1 MRPNTSIEIGA
12 RWLRAVA
19 QGSTLL
25 SVMMIALV
33 WAGVGFH
40 LKVEYYDAERAA
52 VQNSANLARAFEEH
66 LSRSL
71 NEIDRSLKI
80 IRSNYILDTSGFNL
94 RRWLSISQLFDD
106 QTLQVAVISPEGYI
120 KQSNINSATSVGTDL
135 RDREHFYRFVNDDKD
150 DLFISKP
157 VIGRTTGKWS
167 VQLARRINNA
177 DGSFGGVVDASLDP
191 NYLSRFY
198 GSVDVG
204 NDGYIRIVGA
214 DGIIRAV
221 GGHSTQA
228 LGKDLTHAAL
238 FTHFSGQPTGWY
250 YTESNVTDNIP
261 RLVTYRGVKDYP
273 LIVTIG
279 LSTTELFSVVYA
291 KQRWYNLIAIA
302 LTLVILAVN
311 GFSVRGRLLREKM
324 AQVLKLQNLR
334 FNALLAD
341 MPLGVSMFDRSGCL
355 AISNDRYLQMFR
367 LSTDR
372 IASGTPLREIIRRKK
387 AGGTF
392 QGDVESFCDELAA
405 QLDRGLL
412 VKGLTNLNDGRAISS
427 LSQPTEDG
435 GWVSIHEDITEQQ
448 LAKIRLEQTKKFLDT
463 IIENVPAPI
472 VVKDPLTQEIVLVNQ
487 AYEQFVGMRRENL
500 IGHTAHELFPSTEA
514 ELMVK
519 YDNEATEFNERLI
532 SPEFLLQTPANGSRL
547 VTTTSLIVRD
557 DANSPEYLITVIDDI
572 TERKEAEEKIAYM
585 AHHDPL
591 TGLVNRARFAD
602 RLGHLLTMVG
612 DGTKVVVL
620 FLDLDHFKYVNDT
633 LGHMIGD
640 DLLKAVADRLRG
652 CVADTDTVARLGGD
666 EFAIIH
672 LEAAGAETASRLA
685 DRICTVIREPYD
697 LGGLQALVDV
707 SIGISSAPDLA
718 TGSADLMKQA
728 DVALYRAKAD
738 GRSVYRFFEP
748 EMFARIEEQ
757 RALEADLRRGI
768 SKDQFELYYQ
778 PVIDIE
784 DQRIVGL
791 EALLRWHHPER
802 GMISPA
808 EFIPAAE
815 ETGLIA
821 PLGEWVIRQACAD
834 AANWPSHIKIAV
846 NLSPAQFR
854 SHKLAQVVIEALAAA
869 AVAPSRLELEI
880 TEEIL
885 LGHNRE
891 NLAVLEQLRGLGIK
905 IVMDDFGVG
914 YSSLNYLRLFPFD
927 KIKIDRSF
935 VNNLSNGD
943 DLSFAIVQ
951 SVARLA
957 RVLEVPTTAEG
968 IETKEQLEL
977 VRAAGCTEFQ
987 GYLFSAPRPAGE
999 IAQLLR
1005 PATRLAASAA

>member
-1 MRPNTSIEIGA
+1 MRPNTSIETA
-12 RWLRAVA
+12 VRWLRAVA

-33 WAGVGFH
+33 WIGVGFH
-40 LKVEYYDAERAA
+40 LKVEHGDAERAA
-52 VQNSANLARAFEEH
+52 IQNSANLARAFEEH

-80 IRSNYILDTSGFNL
+80 IRSNYMLDPDGFNL

-106 QTLQVAVISPEGYI
+106 QTLQVAIISPDGYI
-120 KQSNINSATSVGTDL
+120 KQSNINSPTSVGTDL
-135 RDREHFYRFVNDDKD
+135 RDREHFRRFIDATND

-191 NYLSRFY
+191 NYLSRLY

-221 GGHSTQA
+221 GAHTSEA
-228 LGKDLTHAAL
+228 LGKDLSRASL
-238 FTHFSGQPTGWY
+238 FTNFSKKPTGWY
-250 YTESNVTDNIP
+250 YTESNVTDRIP
-261 RLVTYRGVKDYP
+261 RLVTYRGIRDYP

-279 LSTTELFSVVYA
+279 LSTTELFSGVYA
-291 KQRWYNLIAIA
+291 KQRWYNFIAIA

-311 GFSVRGRLLREKM
+311 GFSVRGRLLRERM
-324 AQVLKLQNLR
+324 AQILKLQNLR

-341 MPLGVSMFDRSGCL
+341 MPLGVCMFDESGCL
-355 AISNDRYLQMFR
+355 AISNDRYFQMYR
-367 LSTDR
+367 LPIDG
-372 IASGTPLREIIRRKK
+372 IAPGTPLREIVQRKK

-392 QGDVESFCDELAA
+392 VGDVGAFCADLAG
-405 QLDRGLL
+405 QLDQGLL
-412 VKGLTNLNDGRAISS
+412 VRGLTHLNDGRVISS

-448 LAKIRLEQTKKFLDT
+448 LAKVRLEQTKKFLDT

-472 VVKDPLTQEIVLVNQ
+472 VVKDPATQEFVLVNQ
-487 AYEQFVGMRRENL
+487 AYEQFVGMPRERL
-500 IGHTAHELFPSTEA
+500 IGNTVFELFPLREA
-514 ELMVK
+514 ELIARFDDEAVK
-519 YDNEATEFNERLI
+519 DNKRLI
-532 SPEFLLQTPANGSRL
+532 GAEFLLQTPANGTRV
-547 VTTTSLIVRD
+547 VTTTSLVVRD
-557 DANSPEYLITVIDDI
+557 EADRPTYLITVIDDI
-572 TERKEAEEKIAYM
+572 TERKRAEDKIAYM

-591 TGLVNRARFAD
+591 TGLVNRGRFAD
-602 RLGHLLTMVG
+602 QLEERLASDTGGAQLA
-612 DGTKVVVL
+612 VL

-633 LGHMIGD
+633 LGHLIGD
-640 DLLKAVADRLRG
+640 ELLKAVADRLRG
-652 CVADTDTVARLGGD
+652 CVEETDIVARLGGD

-672 LEAAGAETASRLA
+672 AEIEGTDDISRLA
-685 DRICTVIREPYD
+685 ERICTAIRAPYD
-697 LGGLQALVDV
+697 LGGLQASVDV
-707 SIGISSAPDLA
+707 SIGIARVPKESIRSAE
-718 TGSADLMKQA
+718 LMKRA
-728 DVALYRAKAD
+728 DVALYRAKGD

-748 EMFARIEEQ
+748 GMFARIAAR
-757 RALEADLRRGI
+757 RALETDLRRGI
-768 SKDQFELYYQ
+768 AQGEFQLFYQ
-778 PVIDIE
+778 PVVNIE
-784 DQRIVGL
+784 DNRIVGL
-791 EALLRWHHPER
+791 EGLLRWHHPDR
-802 GMISPA
+802 GTISPA
-808 EFIPAAE
+808 EFIPVAE
-815 ETGLIA
+815 ETGLIV
-821 PLGEWVIRQACAD
+821 PLGEWVLRQACAD
-834 AANWPSHIKIAV
+834 AAAWPNEIKIAV

-854 SHKLAQVVIEALAAA
+854 NHNLAQVVISALAAS

-885 LGHNRE
+885 LGHSRE
-891 NLAVLEQLRGLGIK
+891 NLAVLEQLRKLGIQ
-905 IVMDDFGVG
+905 IVMDDFGIG

-935 VNNLSNGD
+935 VNDLSNGN
-943 DLSFAIVQ
+943 DLSLAIVQ
-951 SVARLA
+951 AVTRLA
-957 RVLEVPTTAEG
+957 RVLQVPTTAEG

-987 GYLFSAPRPAGE
+987 GYLFSRPRPASE
-999 IAQLLR
+999 IMQLLQVDAR
-1005 PATRLAASAA
+1005 VAASAA